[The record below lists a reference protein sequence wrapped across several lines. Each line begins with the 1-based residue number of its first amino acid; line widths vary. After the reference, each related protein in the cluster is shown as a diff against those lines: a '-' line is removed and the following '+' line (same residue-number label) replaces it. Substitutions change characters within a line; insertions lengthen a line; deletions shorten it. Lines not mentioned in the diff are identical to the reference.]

1 MKERAAART
10 HTLPKVPSVLSV
22 LGPSFL
28 LLGLALGSGE
38 IILWPSLTAAH
49 GMGIIWGALLGITL
63 QYVLN
68 TEVMRY
74 TLYWGESVFV
84 GFRRISVFLT
94 FWYIFST
101 IVPWSLPAFASL
113 SASIITYLVPAIPKE
128 IVATVFLV
136 STGIVLTSRK
146 SVYATLERYQKTVL
160 LMGIPFLMFLLVLIA
175 RPSDYWALVQGILG
189 NGDGWWLFP
198 SGMALTTFV
207 AACAYSG
214 AGGNLNLAQSYY
226 IKEKGFGMGA
236 YLPRLSTFFAGE
248 HTQAVSLTGKTFIKN
263 AQNEQRWKMWWRLI
277 TFEHGIVFW
286 FLGFLSIAT
295 LALLAASTV
304 YGTAVE
310 KTGLAFLFMEAQAI
324 GAATTPLLG
333 TVFLLVVAAFLFS
346 TQLGV
351 YESASRII
359 SENIVLL
366 DGIHPHKKVHLGKLF
381 SFVVWGLVAI
391 GICVYWAG
399 FQEPQALLNASALL
413 NAGAMLSSFIFVTVL
428 SHKRLEDLYQPHIF
442 RTILMLAGALFFGVL
457 LSLLLFSR

>member
-1 MKERAAART
+1 MKKRAAAPA
-10 HTLPKVPSVLSV
+10 HALPKVPSVLSV

-38 IILWPSLTAAH
+38 IILWPSLTAVH
-49 GMGIIWGALLGITL
+49 GMGIIWGAFLGISL

-68 TEVMRY
+68 TEIMRY
-74 TLYWGESVFV
+74 SLYWGESVFV
-84 GFRRISVFLT
+84 GFRRLSVFLT
-94 FWYIFST
+94 FWYILST

-113 SASIITYLVPAIPKE
+113 SASIITYLIPTLPKPV
-128 IVATVFLV
+128 VATLFLV

-160 LMGIPFLMFLLVLIA
+160 LMGIPFLVFLLVLVA
-175 RPSDYWALVQGILG
+175 RPSDYVTLLKGIMG
-189 NGDGWWLFP
+189 QGDGWWFFP
-198 SGMALTTFV
+198 SGIALTTFV

-248 HTQAVSLTGKTFIKN
+248 HTQTVALTGRTFIKN
-263 AQNEQRWKMWWRLI
+263 VANERLWRRWWRLI

-304 YGTAVE
+304 YGTPIE
-310 KTGLAFLFMEAQAI
+310 KTGLAFLFMEAHAI
-324 GAATTPLLG
+324 GVATSPILG
-333 TVFLLVVAAFLFS
+333 TVFLLVVATFLFS

-359 SENIVLL
+359 SENIVLI
-366 DGIHPHKKVHLGKLF
+366 DGIHPTKKVHLGKLF
-381 SFVVWGLVAI
+381 SFVVWALVII

-399 FQEPQALLNASALL
+399 FQEPQSLLNASALL
-413 NAGAMLSSFIFVTVL
+413 NAGAMLSSFIFITVL
-428 SHKRLEDLYQPHIF
+428 SHTRLERSYQPHIL
-442 RTILMLAGALFFGVL
+442 RTIFMLAGALFFGVL
-457 LSLLLFSR
+457 LSLLLFG